1 MSPTESDWDNAPVAH
16 VTPDQLPAEP
26 QQTDIIRKPSLPGG
40 GIKTLKENVQSS
52 VPKSENPFTFPQT
65 EVPVAIPKPVVP
77 TAPGVEKI
85 EVVSVPAPVVAVK
98 PTVARPAYQ
107 AGVSE
112 TELNERNVE
121 LDTLLLA
128 LISSGASDLHLSYG
142 SPPSM
147 RVNGSMSPIPGYQ
160 DIILNDRILQKIVY
174 PILNQKQ
181 IDEYEH
187 DWELDCS
194 YTIENVSRFRV
205 NVMRQR
211 GHVGAVFRV
220 ISENIKAL
228 QDLGMPP
235 VLYNLANLPRGLV
248 LVTGQT
254 GSGKSTTLAS
264 LIDYA
269 NKNRAAH
276 IISIEDPIE
285 YLHSSKLSIVNQREV
300 GADTKSFADA
310 LKHVLR
316 QDPDI
321 ILLGELRDYE
331 TIKVALAA
339 AETGHLVFSTLH
351 TQSAKDTINHIID
364 VFEGAQQNQ
373 IRTQLAATLKSV
385 ICQTLIPRRDGQ
397 GRIPALEIMMI
408 NDAIANHI
416 RGNTLHEIPNAIAQ
430 GKREGMQTLDQ
441 HLAELVTQGAI
452 SRAAAEEVASDVS
465 NLTSYIGTTRTADGL
480 GGEIAQSIGL
490 SGGSL

>member
-1 MSPTESDWDNAPVAH
+1 MGNPESDWADAPVAH
-16 VTPDQLPAEP
+16 VTPEELPTEP
-26 QQTDIIRKPSLPGG
+26 QSPLIIRKPSLSGLGNREATSPPVSTPPALDNPFDFLEKASLTEVKP
-40 GIKTLKENVQSS
+40 ITPVI
-52 VPKSENPFTFPQT
+52 KSE
-65 EVPVAIPKPVVP
+65 ERIEII
-77 TAPGVEKI
+77 TAP
-85 EVVSVPAPVVAVK
+85 AVK
-98 PTVARPAYQ
+98 PTMARPAYQ

-112 TELNERNVE
+112 TELTQRAVS
-121 LDTLLLA
+121 LDSLLLT
-128 LISSGASDLHLSYG
+128 LINEGASDLHLSHG
-142 SPPSM
+142 SPPNI
-147 RVNGSMSPIPGYQ
+147 RVNGTMIPAPGYQ
-160 DIILNDRILQKIVY
+160 DIILSDTMLLNLIH

-181 IDEYEH
+181 IDEYER

-205 NVMRQR
+205 NIMRQK
-211 GHVGAVFRV
+211 GHIGAVFRV
-220 ISENIKAL
+220 ISEDIKSL

-235 VLYNLANLPRGLV
+235 TLYGLANLARGLV

-264 LIDYA
+264 LVDYA
-269 NKNRAAH
+269 NKTRAAH

-300 GADTKSFADA
+300 GADTRSFADA

-351 TQSAKDTINHIID
+351 TQSAKDTINRIID
-364 VFEGAQQNQ
+364 VFDGAQQNQ

-385 ICQTLIPRRDGQ
+385 ICQALVPRKDGK
-397 GRIPALEIMMI
+397 GRVPALEIMMV

-441 HLAELVTQGAI
+441 HLAELYIKGAI
-452 SRAAAEEVASDVS
+452 SRDDAEGVANDVG
-465 NLTSYIGTTRTADGL
+465 NLSLYIGTSRSPDGVV
-480 GGEIAQSIGL
+480 GANSRDVGL
-490 SGGSL
+490 TGGSL